1 MTDMNENGNDLLG
14 FNRRDF
20 LKGGSVATLM
30 TMLGGVELLSRAEEE
45 PGAETKPAPG
55 KVKVAVI
62 GLGSW
67 GREILNNLG
76 RLPRADVV
84 AICDTYPAFM
94 KRASTSAPAA
104 AQTADYKTV
113 LANQDIKAVIIA
125 TPTHQHKEI
134 VLEALKA
141 GKHVYCEAPLANTI
155 EDARVI
161 ALAAK
166 AAKQSVFQA
175 GLQLRADPERHYVR
189 SFIRSGAIGEAIM
202 ARAQW
207 HKKQSWRA
215 ASANP
220 EKEKALNWRLDK
232 ALSLGLIGEMGAH
245 QIDEVSWY
253 MNAMPVAITGFG
265 SVRFWKDGREVPD
278 TIQAMIEYPGGVFL
292 SYDASLAN
300 SFDADYEVFYGS
312 DAAIMMRESKAWL
325 FKEADSPLLG
335 WEVYASKESF
345 YHETGIVLQANASK
359 SVKEPKKGAE
369 VEITNPILLS
379 ALEVFLHNVFDVEVV
394 LDAVRETFKD
404 DPEAINEQ
412 VSGVK
417 KRPAAG
423 YLEGFQA
430 TVSAIKAN
438 EAVVSAKRIELKPE
452 LYELG

>member
-1 MTDMNENGNDLLG
+1 MSDMNENDLLG

-20 LKGGSVATLM
+20 LKGSSAATLM
-30 TMLGGVELLSRAEEE
+30 SMLGGVELLAREEAE

-76 RLPRADVV
+76 RLPQADVV

-94 KRASTSAPAA
+94 KRAANDAPAA
-104 AQTADYKTV
+104 AQAADYKTV
-113 LANQDIKAVIIA
+113 LANKDIKAVIVA
-125 TPTHQHKEI
+125 TPTHQHKDVAI
-134 VLEALKA
+134 EALKA

-155 EDARVI
+155 EDARAI

-189 SFIRSGAIGEAIM
+189 SFIRSGAIGQSLM

-215 ASANP
+215 TSSNP

-232 ALSLGLIGEMGAH
+232 SISLGLIGEMGAH

-253 MNAMPVAITGFG
+253 LNAMPVAITGFG
-265 SVRFWKDGREVPD
+265 SVQFWKDGRDVPD
-278 TIQAMIEYPGGVFL
+278 TIQAMIEYPGGIFL
-292 SYDASLAN
+292 SYDATLAN
-300 SFDADYEVFYGS
+300 SFDAGYEVFYGS
-312 DAAIMMRESKAWL
+312 DAAVMMRDSKAWL
-325 FKEADSPLLG
+325 FKEVDSPLLG

-359 SVKEPKKGAE
+359 SVQQPKKTAE
-369 VEITNPILLS
+369 AQPTNPILLS
-379 ALEVFLHNVFDVEVV
+379 SLDVFLRNVFDVEVG
-394 LDAVRETFKD
+394 LADARESFSD
-404 DPEAINEQ
+404 DQEAISEQ
-412 VSGVK
+412 ASRVK
-417 KRPAAG
+417 RRPAAG
-423 YLEGFQA
+423 YLDGFQA

-438 EAVVSAKRIELKPE
+438 EAVMSAKRIELKPE